1 MASSEELKSNRIV
14 EFFLNFN
21 VQKSNLSVKLV
32 NSQKEH
38 SHDFNDFRGFIE
50 RRAPGTIVHYADVV
64 I

>member
-1 MASSEELKSNRIV
+1 MASSEELKSNKIL

-32 NSQKEH
+32 NSWKEH